1 MRISYWSSDVCSSD
15 LILKSPLTACAV
27 MLQSTGAICYANF
40 VIRLIL
46 PLELQR
52 HFQMK
57 LSGRST
63 SKTLALSSPIQPGL
77 MHTKLKRLI
86 KIGRASCQERVCQYV
101 AISVVAVS

>member
-1 MRISYWSSDVCSSD
+1 M
-15 LILKSPLTACAV
+15 SPLTACAV

-57 LSGRST
+57 LSGSST
-63 SKTLALSSPIQPGL
+63 STTLALSSPTQPRSEEHPSELQTL
-77 MHTKLKRLI
+77 MRNSYAVFCLTTKKNMYTSTTTYTITR
-86 KIGRASCQERVCQYV
+86 QPQYITC
-101 AISVVAVS
+101 A

>member
-57 LSGRST
+57 LSGSST
-63 SKTLALSSPIQPGL
+63 STTLALSSPTQPGL
-77 MHTKLKRLI
+77 MNTQLERQ
-86 KIGRASCQERVCQYV
+86 IGTASCRESVCPYV
-101 AISVVAVS
+101 